1 MESWSSFEINVY
13 KSIESLIVKLE
24 KSASNLSRILD
35 QTKLYITEKVDSII
49 RDIDIETESILIQ
62 LSLKENHM
70 TGSLNEAMLKI
81 ERNHLNEIRE
91 KMILLLNRFQ
101 SDCLN
106 NFDEIRPQLMESKN
120 GYERLRSDFR
130 ACVKESTDLLAQKS
144 NKSNLS
150 SDLTKLESKLII
162 LYDKCEQTL
171 NDLNARVFQ
180 NKTVFYVKNLNEF
193 ENKLAFKQQEK
204 QAQPQPQEKEQKASI
219 IQVKKYP
226 EDLGYL
232 ILIDDLYLTENELNL
247 LKYISNLF
255 HFRFRSIF
263 YFVNFF
269 ILFFFFKY
277 HVH

>member
-1 MESWSSFEINVY
+1 MESWSSFELNVY

-24 KSASNLSRILD
+24 KSTSNLSRILD

-49 RDIDIETESILIQ
+49 RDIDIETEAILIQ
-62 LSLKENHM
+62 LNLKENHM

-81 ERNHLNEIRE
+81 EKNHLNEIRE

-101 SDCLN
+101 NDCLS
-106 NFDEIRPQLMESKN
+106 NFDEIRPELLESKN
-120 GYERLRSDFR
+120 GCERLRVDFR
-130 ACVKESTDLLAQKS
+130 ACVKESNDLLALKS

-162 LYDKCEQTL
+162 LCDKCEQTL

-193 ENKLAFKQQEK
+193 ENKLASKQQQEK
-204 QAQPQPQEKEQKASI
+204 QAQEPQQEKSQ

-247 LKYISNLF
+247 LKYDL
-255 HFRFRSIF
+255 H
-263 YFVNFF
+263 
-269 ILFFFFKY
+269 
-277 HVH
+277 